1 MKYLENKMDIDF
13 IFFYRIGENHNI
25 IDINI
30 INLIDIFSEYPIY
43 ELLLYN
49 YYII

>member
-1 MKYLENKMDIDF
+1 MNIDF
-13 IFFYRIGENHNI
+13 IFLYRIGENDDI

-30 INLIDIFSEYPIY
+30 INLIDILSEYPVY
-43 ELLLYN
+43 ELLLYD